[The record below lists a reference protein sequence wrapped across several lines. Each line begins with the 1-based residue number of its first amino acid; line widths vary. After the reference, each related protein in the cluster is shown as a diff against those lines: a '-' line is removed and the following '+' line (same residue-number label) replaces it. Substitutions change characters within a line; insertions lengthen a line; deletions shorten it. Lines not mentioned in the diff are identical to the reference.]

1 MQQKPLCARVEKP
14 DARIDRMFASDR
26 IWAIGATYVLWCVY
40 AFTFWQLSMSQSDS
54 DVLQALAFAGGLVLL
69 FNTASI
75 VTMIIHY
82 SRDKEH
88 IYGLDIYYLDE
99 MKRAQG

>member
-1 MQQKPLCARVEKP
+1 MQQKMPDARVE
-14 DARIDRMFASDR
+14 RMFAGDR
-26 IWAIGATYVLWCVY
+26 IWALTTVGVLWCLYVF
-40 AFTFWQLSMSQSDS
+40 AFWQLWVSQSEIG
-54 DVLQALAFAGGLVLL
+54 VLLALAVAGGLVLL

-75 VTMIIHY
+75 AAMILHY
-82 SRDKEH
+82 DRDKEQ